1 MEAQPKIKQ
10 NKTKI
15 IAICRRKLQF
25 FKFPPILFFSYL
37 KNVGGNFNF
46 FNFLLFSRLSRLPL
60 RPTGLFF
67 APRKFN
73 SVHRKA
79 FPCTARHF
87 PTPRKLN
94 FVHHKAFP
102 TRRKFSSAKS
112 YAKKAAHIEKRL
124 QSRVSNPKILLSY
137 LLVKHS

>member
-25 FKFPPILFFSYL
+25 FNFPPILFFSYL

-46 FNFLLFSRLSRLPL
+46 FNFLLFSCLARLPL

-67 APRKFN
+67 A
-73 SVHRKA
+73 
-79 FPCTARHF
+79 
-87 PTPRKLN
+87 PRKLN